1 MSRRVRIVGC
11 DLMDAKTETWLLA
24 LRGVIAIAFGVL
36 AIAWPGLTVVVL
48 ALLFGAYVL
57 VDGVVTLV
65 GAFRRR
71 EDAPRLLAR
80 ILIGLLGVA
89 AGLVALVW
97 PDITALVLVILVGAW
112 AVVTGILGIVAA
124 AQLSGGWLLIV
135 VGVASLIA
143 GVLIMLNPRAGA
155 VAIGL
160 VIGVYAILAGVVMLT
175 GSWRLHRLT
184 SGSAGSRPAGA
195 GA

>member
-1 MSRRVRIVGC
+1 MVTTDHAVSRRMRIVGC
-11 DLMDAKTETWLLA
+11 DLMDAKTEAWLLA

-89 AGLVALVW
+89 AGLVALLW

-155 VAIGL
+155 
-160 VIGVYAILAGVVMLT
+160 
-175 GSWRLHRLT
+175 
-184 SGSAGSRPAGA
+184 
-195 GA
+195 